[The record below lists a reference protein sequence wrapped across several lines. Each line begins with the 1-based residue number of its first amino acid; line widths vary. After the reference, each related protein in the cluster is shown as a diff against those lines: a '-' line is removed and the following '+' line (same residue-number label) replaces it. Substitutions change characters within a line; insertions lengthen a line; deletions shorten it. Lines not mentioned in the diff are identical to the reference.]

1 MEVGYLGLGD
11 YLVIASSVLGI
22 EAEVLAKASNLV
34 SGDSALNAP
43 AASFGGVEF
52 YPDFST
58 KVAILG
64 YRLARNHALPD
75 GNKRTAL
82 LAMIEFAERNGRRW
96 RDLDEDETV
105 ETMVQVAAGTMSEEA
120 FISWVRMQGRTQG
133 ARAERR
139 PPMDCVCRFR

>member
-1 MEVGYLGLGD
+1 VEVEYLGLGD
-11 YLVIASSVLGI
+11 YLVIASSVLSI

-34 SGDSALNAP
+34 AGDSALNAP

-52 YPDFST
+52 YPDFAT

-96 RDLDEDETV
+96 RDLDEEETV
-105 ETMVQVAAGTMSEEA
+105 ETMVQVAAGTMSEEV
-120 FISWVRMQGRTQG
+120 FIGWV
-133 ARAERR
+133 ARQLEGE
-139 PPMDCVCRFR
+139 

>member
-1 MEVGYLGLGD
+1 MNVEYLGLGD

-22 EAEVLAKASNLV
+22 EPEVLAKASNLIA
-34 SGDSALNAP
+34 GDSALNAP

-52 YPDFST
+52 YPDFTT

-105 ETMVQVAAGTMSEEA
+105 DTMIRVAAGTMSEEA
-120 FISWVRMQGRTQG
+120 FGGWVTCQLEG
-133 ARAERR
+133 E
-139 PPMDCVCRFR
+139 

>member
-1 MEVGYLGLGD
+1 MDVQYLGLGD
-11 YLVIASSVLGI
+11 LLVIASSVLGI

-52 YPDFST
+52 YPEFAT
-58 KVAILG
+58 KVAVLG

-82 LAMIEFAERNGRRW
+82 LAMVEFAERNGRRLPL
-96 RDLDEDETV
+96 LDEEDTV
-105 ETMVQVAAGTMSEEA
+105 ETMVKVAAGTMSEDA
-120 FISWVRMQGRTQG
+120 FVRWVS
-133 ARAERR
+133 RR
-139 PPMDCVCRFR
+139 LEEP

>member
-1 MEVGYLGLGD
+1 MGVQYLNLGD
-11 YLVIASSVLGI
+11 LLVIASAVLGI

-52 YPDFST
+52 YPALET
-58 KVAILG
+58 KVAVLG

-82 LAMIEFAERNGRRW
+82 LAMIEFAERNGRSW
-96 RDLDEDETV
+96 RRLDEADTV
-105 ETMVQVAAGTMSEEA
+105 ETMVSAAAGTMSEEA
-120 FISWVRMQGRTQG
+120 FTAWV
-133 ARAERR
+133 ARQLE
-139 PPMDCVCRFR
+139 PV

>member
-1 MEVGYLGLGD
+1 MEYLGLGD
-11 YLVIASSVLGI
+11 YLVIASSVLSI

-34 SGDSALNAP
+34 AGDSALNAP

-52 YPDFST
+52 YPDLAT

-96 RDLDEDETV
+96 RDLDEEETV
-105 ETMVQVAAGTMSEEA
+105 ETMVQVAAGTMSEQA
-120 FISWVRMQGRTQG
+120 FIGWV
-133 ARAERR
+133 ARQLEGE
-139 PPMDCVCRFR
+139 